1 MAIYTNYGR
10 FLKAKYFKENIE
22 NNNETYMVLGM
33 GDPDWDSNRLSLPIA
48 PYNSSITDR
57 SNLLSDFTDS
67 AEENQFFDNR
77 LAMYF
82 LAKPGAIKN
91 PLSKYNTILPK
102 FPCLWEYDGDP
113 TEAPGI
119 LMVGGVSK
127 IPSKDYYYMYYIKK
141 DGNDYKLCNIDTD
154 DEEIINYNSINDDVS
169 REYFAELYLRGMAI
183 ENNWI
188 TTPGLLGALKCKVEF
203 VKDIGASET
212 NYTGGLNQFYYGDR
226 YWEVVPDADLA
237 YYSEFEKEH
246 GLDSNEQLKDKVN
259 FNYPTHL
266 LISTLVNPGY
276 LMQDL
281 NFDQHL
287 CARQIAICTSPK
299 MTNAENKPIE
309 GPTYYRANEHVFN
322 FGQYVAVKSG
332 SDDSIYYRIPD
343 NTVSVYNTDAFNI
356 NDNENLIGS
365 NDVPG
370 NQFDM
375 GGDEVLDFTLPYKFN
390 DQGTILYPTEAD
402 LSTCGA
408 RKFNFILH
416 DYILG
421 NRRDAHSADR
431 IGYVIG
437 F

>member
-10 FLKAKYFKENIE
+10 FLKAKYFKENLE
-22 NNNETYMVLGM
+22 NNNDTYIVLGM

-48 PYNSSITDR
+48 PYNSSITNR
-57 SNLLSDFTDS
+57 SGLLPDFTDS
-67 AEENQFFDNR
+67 AEKNQFFDNR

-82 LAKPGAIKN
+82 ISNSATVEN

-102 FPCLWEYDGDP
+102 FPCTWKLDESAEDL
-113 TEAPGI
+113 GI
-119 LMVGGVSK
+119 LNVGGTPK
-127 IPSKDYYYMYYIKK
+127 ISHKDDYYKYYIKK
-141 DGNDYKLCNIDTD
+141 DGNDYKLCTIGTD
-154 DEEIINYNSINDDVS
+154 NEETINYNSINDDVS

-183 ENNWI
+183 ENDWI
-188 TTPGLLGALKCKVEF
+188 TTPGLLGAIKCKIEF

-212 NYTGGLNQFYYGDR
+212 NYTGSLNQFYYGDR

-237 YYSEFEKEH
+237 YYNEFEKEH
-246 GLDSNEQLKDKVN
+246 GLDSESQLKDKVN

-299 MTNAENKPIE
+299 VTDTENKL
-309 GPTYYRANEHVFN
+309 TYYRAGDYIFN
-322 FGQYVAVKSG
+322 FGQYVAIKSG
-332 SDDSIYYRIPD
+332 DSIHYEKPSTTDVYDASGFP
-343 NTVSVYNTDAFNI
+343 NVSLP
-356 NDNENLIGS
+356 ENK
-365 NDVPG
+365 
-370 NQFDM
+370 
-375 GGDEVLDFTLPYKFN
+375 VLDFTLPYKFN
-390 DQGTILYPTEAD
+390 DAGTILYPTEAD
-402 LSTCGA
+402 LSTSAA

>member
-10 FLKAKYFKENIE
+10 FLKAKYFKENLE

-48 PYNSSITDR
+48 PYNSSITNR

-67 AEENQFFDNR
+67 AEENQFYDNR

-82 LAKPGAIKN
+82 VAKSGFVEN
-91 PLSKYNTILPK
+91 PLSKYNTVLPK
-102 FPCLWEYDGDP
+102 FPCLWKYDETPD
-113 TEAPGI
+113 EPGI
-119 LMVGGVSK
+119 LEVGGEHQ
-127 IPSKDYYYMYYIKK
+127 IPNKDEYYKYYIKK
-141 DGNDYKLCNIDTD
+141 DGNDYKLCEIGSSNEDIID
-154 DEEIINYNSINDDVS
+154 YNSINDDIS

-188 TTPGLLGALKCKVEF
+188 TTPGLLGAIKCKIEF

-212 NYTGGLNQFYYGDR
+212 NYTGGLDQFYYGDR
-226 YWEVVPDADLA
+226 YWEVVHDADLS
-237 YYSEFEKEH
+237 YYSDFEKAH

-299 MTNAENKPIE
+299 VPGNE
-309 GPTYYRANEHVFN
+309 GLTYYRADDYIFN
-322 FGQYVAVKSG
+322 FGQYIAEKG
-332 SDDSIYYRIPD
+332 AGDSISYKIP
-343 NTVSVYNTDAFNI
+343 NATSVYNPIPFT
-356 NDNENLIGS
+356 ENASLPENKI
-365 NDVPG
+365 
-370 NQFDM
+370 
-375 GGDEVLDFTLPYKFN
+375 LDFTLPYKFN

-402 LSTCGA
+402 LSTSAA

>member
-10 FLKAKYFKENIE
+10 FLKAKYFKENLE

-48 PYNSSITDR
+48 PYNSSVTNR
-57 SNLLSDFTDS
+57 SGLLSDFTDS
-67 AEENQFFDNR
+67 PEENQFFDNR

-82 LAKPGAIKN
+82 VAKSGFVEN

-102 FPCLWEYDGDP
+102 FPCLWKYDEIPD
-113 TEAPGI
+113 EPGI
-119 LMVGGVSK
+119 LEVGGEPQ
-127 IPSKDYYYMYYIKK
+127 IPNKDEYYKYYIKK
-141 DGNDYKLCNIDTD
+141 DGNDYKLCNIDSN
-154 DEEIINYNSINDDVS
+154 DEVIINYNSINDDVS

-188 TTPGLLGALKCKVEF
+188 TTPGLLGALKCKIEF

-237 YYSEFEKEH
+237 YYSDFEFNH
-246 GLDSNEQLKDKVN
+246 GLDSEQQLKDKVN

-299 MTNAENKPIE
+299 VSGTE
-309 GPTYYRANEHVFN
+309 GPTYYRVNDIAFN
-322 FGQYVAVKSG
+322 FGQYVAIKSG
-332 SDDSIYYRIPD
+332 DSIHYEIPG
-343 NTVSVYNTDAFNI
+343 NTSNVYNTDAFNV
-356 NDNENLIGS
+356 NDNADLVGS
-365 NDVPG
+365 SSSWT
-370 NQFDM
+370 FDTQSE
-375 GGDEVLDFTLPYKFN
+375 DEILDFTLPYKFN
-390 DQGTILYPTEAD
+390 DAGTILYPTEAD
-402 LSTCGA
+402 LSTCA
-408 RKFNFILH
+408 VRKFNFILH

>member
-10 FLKAKYFKENIE
+10 FLKAKYFKENLE
-22 NNNETYMVLGM
+22 NNNDTYMVLGM

-48 PYNSSITDR
+48 PYNSSITNR
-57 SNLLSDFTDS
+57 SGLLQDFTDS
-67 AEENQFFDNR
+67 AEVNQFFDNR

-82 LAKPGAIKN
+82 VAKSGFVEN

-102 FPCLWEYDGDP
+102 FPCLWKYDETP
-113 TEAPGI
+113 EEPGI
-119 LMVGGVSK
+119 LIVGGTPK
-127 IPSKDYYYMYYIKK
+127 ISNKDNYYKYYIKK
-141 DGNDYKLCNIDTD
+141 DGNDYKLCEITTD
-154 DEEIINYNSINDDVS
+154 GEHELEVISYNSINDDVS

-188 TTPGLLGALKCKVEF
+188 TAPGLLGAIKCKIEF

-212 NYTGGLNQFYYGDR
+212 NYTGDLDQFYYGDR
-226 YWEVVPDADLA
+226 YWEVVHDADLA
-237 YYSEFEKEH
+237 YYSDFEKKH
-246 GLDSNEQLKDKVN
+246 GLDSNNQLKDKVN

-299 MTNAENKPIE
+299 VPVTE
-309 GPTYYRANEHVFN
+309 GLTYYRAGDYIFN
-322 FGQYVAVKSG
+322 FGQYVAEKSG
-332 SDDSIYYRIPD
+332 DSISYKIP
-343 NTVSVYNTDAFNI
+343 NTTDVYNPIPFTESVSLP
-356 NDNENLIGS
+356 ENK
-365 NDVPG
+365 
-370 NQFDM
+370 
-375 GGDEVLDFTLPYKFN
+375 VLDFTLPYKFN
-390 DQGTILYPTEAD
+390 DAGTILYPTEAD
-402 LSTCGA
+402 LSTSAA

>member
-10 FLKAKYFKENIE
+10 FLKAKYFKENLE
-22 NNNETYMVLGM
+22 NNNDTYMVLGM
-33 GDPDWDSNRLSLPIA
+33 GDPNWDSNRLSLPIA
-48 PYNSSITDR
+48 PYNSSITNR
-57 SNLLSDFTDS
+57 SGLLPDFTDS
-67 AEENQFFDNR
+67 AEVNQFFDNR
-77 LAMYF
+77 LSMYF
-82 LAKPGAIKN
+82 LAKSGFVEN
-91 PLSKYNTILPK
+91 PLNKYNTILSK
-102 FPCLWEYDGDP
+102 FPCLWKYDETPD
-113 TEAPGI
+113 EPGI
-119 LMVGGVSK
+119 LFVGGTPK
-127 IPSKDYYYMYYIKK
+127 ISNKDDYYKYYIKK
-141 DGNDYKLCNIDTD
+141 DGNDYKLCNIDTT

-183 ENNWI
+183 ENDWI
-188 TTPGLLGALKCKVEF
+188 TTPGLLGAIKCKIEF

-212 NYTGGLNQFYYGDR
+212 NYTGGIRQFYYGDR

-237 YYSEFEKEH
+237 YYNEFEKEH
-246 GLDSNEQLKDKVN
+246 GLDSESQLKDKVN

-299 MTNAENKPIE
+299 VAEPL
-309 GPTYYRANEHVFN
+309 TYYRAGDYIFN
-322 FGQYVAVKSG
+322 FGQYVAIKSG
-332 SDDSIYYRIPD
+332 DSIHYEKPSTTD
-343 NTVSVYNTDAFNI
+343 VYNPITFTESVSLP
-356 NDNENLIGS
+356 ENKI
-365 NDVPG
+365 
-370 NQFDM
+370 
-375 GGDEVLDFTLPYKFN
+375 LDFTLPYKFN
-390 DQGTILYPTEAD
+390 DAGTILYPTEAD
-402 LSTCGA
+402 LSTSAA

>member
-10 FLKAKYFKENIE
+10 FLKAKYFKENLE
-22 NNNETYMVLGM
+22 NNNEIYMVLGM

-57 SNLLSDFTDS
+57 GNVLSDFTDS

-82 LAKPGAIKN
+82 LAKSGFVKN

-113 TEAPGI
+113 AEEPGI
-119 LMVGGVSK
+119 LKVGGTAK
-127 IPSKDYYYMYYIKK
+127 ILHKDDYFKYYIKK
-141 DGNDYKLCNIDTD
+141 DGNDYKLCNLDSN
-154 DEEIINYNSINDDVS
+154 DEDIINYNSINDDVS
-169 REYFAELYLRGMAI
+169 REYFAELYLRGMTI

-212 NYTGGLNQFYYGDR
+212 NYTGSINQFYYGDR
-226 YWEVVPDADLA
+226 YWEVVPDSDLA
-237 YYSEFEKEH
+237 YYNEFEKEH
-246 GLDSNEQLKDKVN
+246 GLNSELQLKDKVN

-281 NFDQHL
+281 NFDQYL

-299 MTNAENKPIE
+299 KPGIE
-309 GPTYYRANEHVFN
+309 GPTYYRVNEIAFN

-332 SDDSIYYRIPD
+332 DSIHYEIPS
-343 NTVSVYNTDAFNI
+343 NTSSIYNTDNTDIFNI
-356 NDNENLIGS
+356 NDNADLIGS
-365 NDVPG
+365 SSSWT
-370 NQFDM
+370 FDTQSD
-375 GGDEVLDFTLPYKFN
+375 DEILDFTLPYKFN

-402 LSTCGA
+402 LSACA
-408 RKFNFILH
+408 VRKFNFILH

-421 NRRDAHSADR
+421 NRRDTHSADR

>member
-10 FLKAKYFKENIE
+10 FLKAKYFKENLE

-48 PYNSSITDR
+48 PYNSSITNR

-67 AEENQFFDNR
+67 AEVNQFFDNR

-82 LAKPGAIKN
+82 VSNSATVEN

-102 FPCLWEYDGDP
+102 FPCLWKYDETP
-113 TEAPGI
+113 EEPGI
-119 LMVGGVSK
+119 LIVGGEPQ
-127 IPSKDYYYMYYIKK
+127 IPNKDDYYKYYIKK
-141 DGNDYKLCNIDTD
+141 DGNDYKLCEIGSSN
-154 DEEIINYNSINDDVS
+154 EETISYNSINDDVS

-188 TTPGLLGALKCKVEF
+188 TTPGLLGAIKCKIEF

-212 NYTGGLNQFYYGDR
+212 NYTGGLDQFYYGDR
-226 YWEVVPDADLA
+226 YWEVVHDADLA
-237 YYSEFEKEH
+237 YYSDFEKAH

-299 MTNAENKPIE
+299 VTNAENKPVE
-309 GPTYYRANEHVFN
+309 GLTYYRAGDYIFN
-322 FGQYVAVKSG
+322 FGQYVAIKSG
-332 SDDSIYYRIPD
+332 DSIHYEKPSTTD
-343 NTVSVYNTDAFNI
+343 VYNPITFTESVSLP
-356 NDNENLIGS
+356 ENKI
-365 NDVPG
+365 
-370 NQFDM
+370 
-375 GGDEVLDFTLPYKFN
+375 LDFTLPYKFN
-390 DQGTILYPTEAD
+390 DAGTILYPTEAD
-402 LSTCGA
+402 LSTSAA

>member
-1 MAIYTNYGR
+1 
-10 FLKAKYFKENIE
+10 
-22 NNNETYMVLGM
+22 M

-67 AEENQFFDNR
+67 ADENQFFDNR

-82 LAKPGAIKN
+82 LAKSGFVKN

-102 FPCLWEYDGDP
+102 FPCLWEYDEVPD
-113 TEAPGI
+113 EPGI
-119 LMVGGVSK
+119 LMVGGDLK
-127 IPSKDYYYMYYIKK
+127 IPDKNDYYKYYIKK
-141 DGNDYKLCNIDTD
+141 EGNDYKLCRTD
-154 DEEIINYNSINDDVS
+154 SSNEEIINYNSINDDVS
-169 REYFAELYLRGMAI
+169 REYFAELYLRGMSI

-188 TTPGLLGALKCKVEF
+188 TTPGLLGALKCKIEF

-237 YYSEFEKEH
+237 YYSDFEFNH
-246 GLDSNEQLKDKVN
+246 GLDSGLQLKDKVN

-299 MTNAENKPIE
+299 VTDTENKPVE
-309 GPTYYRANEHVFN
+309 GLAYYRASDYIFN
-322 FGQYVAVKSG
+322 FGQYVARKSG
-332 SDDSIYYRIPD
+332 DSIHYEKPSTTDIYDASLFPD
-343 NTVSVYNTDAFNI
+343 TSPP
-356 NDNENLIGS
+356 ENKI
-365 NDVPG
+365 
-370 NQFDM
+370 
-375 GGDEVLDFTLPYKFN
+375 LDFTLPYKF
-390 DQGTILYPTEAD
+390 DATGTILYPTEAD
-402 LSTCGA
+402 LSTSAA